1 MSLKLSDTF
10 ALNLACL
17 GPLGKIPKGAGTAG
31 SALAAVVAPWLFL
44 PFPVWARAAMVA
56 TVFLIG
62 GLAAGRAEI
71 ILGQKD
77 PNRINID
84 ELMGQWL
91 TFLPFASL
99 GPWQLALGFLLFRV
113 FDILKP
119 WPIRQSEHWL
129 HGGFGIMIDDAV
141 AGIYGAAL
149 LGIALVVLPW

>member
-1 MSLKLSDTF
+1 
-10 ALNLACL
+10 
-17 GPLGKIPKGAGTAG
+17 
-31 SALAAVVAPWLFL
+31 
-44 PFPVWARAAMVA
+44 MVA
-56 TVFLIG
+56 AVFLIG
-62 GLAAGRAEI
+62 GLAAGRAEV

-99 GPWQLALGFLLFRV
+99 GPWQLALGFLFFRI

-119 WPIRQSEHWL
+119 WPVRQSEHWL
-129 HGGFGIMIDDAV
+129 PGGFGIMIDDAV

>member
-1 MSLKLSDTF
+1 MTLKLQDTF
-10 ALNLACL
+10 ALNLSCL
-17 GPLGKIPKGAGTAG
+17 GPLGKIRKGAGTAG
-31 SALAAVVAPWLFL
+31 SAVAAVAAPWLFL
-44 PFPVWARAAMVA
+44 PLPLWARTAVIV

-62 GLAAGRAEI
+62 GLAAGRAEK

-91 TFLPFASL
+91 TYLPFASL
-99 GPWQLALGFLLFRV
+99 GVWQLVVGFIFFRV

-129 HGGFGIMIDDAV
+129 PGGFGIMIDDAL
-141 AGIYGAAL
+141 AGVYGAGL
-149 LGIALVVLPW
+149 LWMAMAVAPW